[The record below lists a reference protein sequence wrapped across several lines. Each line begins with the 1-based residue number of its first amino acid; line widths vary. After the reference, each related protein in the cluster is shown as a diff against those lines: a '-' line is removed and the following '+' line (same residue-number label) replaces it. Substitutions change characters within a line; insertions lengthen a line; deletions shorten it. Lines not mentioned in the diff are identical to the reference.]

1 MPFVCMKMKYLLL
14 YSFVVLL
21 SGACSVQ
28 EKDKNATAG
37 DDADLTSDLVY
48 ETAMA
53 TAVDTVMVKDLMVE
67 KHFVRLPD
75 TPKGY
80 RAQALL
86 EVVMAADDAQI
97 LPFVQEHY
105 APDFIQQVPQNDHKA
120 LLKHLQ
126 QQTKEGEVTSFEDL
140 EDAYRIGISSSHTK
154 LGYTLDVYFEPE
166 APYRISG
173 VRVL

>member
-1 MPFVCMKMKYLLL
+1 MPFVCMKTKHLLL
-14 YSFVVLL
+14 YSFIVLL
-21 SGACSVQ
+21 LGACSVQ
-28 EKDKNATAG
+28 EKDKNATA
-37 DDADLTSDLVY
+37 DDDGDLTTDLVY

-86 EVVMAADDAQI
+86 EVVLAADDEQI

-105 APDFIQQVPQNDHKA
+105 APDFIEQVPQNDHKA
-120 LLKHLQ
+120 LLKQLQ